1 MATKKEKTLL
11 RKHGLKKLDKPKR
24 TPKHKTKSH
33 VVLTRVDGKAKLI
46 RFGAQGADTKPRN
59 RKSQTKADK
68 AKRAAFKKRHAKNIA
83 RGKRSPAWWAD
94 KFKW

>member
-1 MATKKEKTLL
+1 MPTEKEKKLL
-11 RKHGLKKLDKPKR
+11 RRYGLAKFDKPKR

-33 VVLTRVDGKAKLI
+33 IVLTRIKGKPKVI
-46 RFGAQGADTKPRN
+46 RFGAQGADTAKRG
-59 RKSQTKADK
+59 RKSESKADK

-83 RGKRSPAWWAD
+83 KGKSSPAWWAN